1 MKSSSF
7 RRPWWLTLGAKLILS
22 RLPLRHSF
30 WNKLGLF
37 RHGAMETPEY
47 AIRVFAAHMQ
57 MSGLTENLRGKLIL
71 ELGPGDSIA
80 SAVIAKTYGARAILV
95 DASPIVRSDIRPYRV
110 LTDALTLLGQKPPV
124 ITDCQTIDDVLARC
138 DARYLS
144 AGLVSLQEI
153 ESESVDLVFSQAVLE
168 HVHNQEFFQTM
179 KECYRILKPN
189 GISTHQ
195 VDLRDHL
202 GGALNNLRFSETV
215 WDSYIF
221 KNSGFYT
228 NRIQFNAM
236 QQLFADA
243 GFLMRDREV
252 CRWTT
257 LPTKREKMNKK
268 FSVLPEDELCIAT
281 FDVVLQKPSMNGK
294 SPVSTNHN
302 ALQ

>member
-1 MKSSSF
+1 MKRSLF
-7 RRPWWLTLGAKLILS
+7 QRPWWLTLGAKLILS

-37 RHGAMETPEY
+37 RHGAMESPEY

-57 MSGLTENLRGKLIL
+57 MSGLAENLSGKQIL

-95 DASPIVRSDIRPYRV
+95 DASPVVRSDIKPYRI
-110 LTDALTLLGQKPPV
+110 LTDALTLLGLKPPV
-124 ITDCQTIDDVLARC
+124 IADCQTIDDVLARC
-138 DARYLS
+138 EARYLS

-179 KECYRILKPN
+179 QECYRILKPN

-202 GGALNNLRFSETV
+202 GGALNNLRFNKTV
-215 WDSYIF
+215 WESYIF

-228 NRIQFNAM
+228 NRIRFSAM

-243 GFLMRDREV
+243 GFQILDREV
-252 CRWTT
+252 CRWAT
-257 LPTKREKMNKK
+257 LPTKREKLDKT
-268 FSVLPEDELCIAT
+268 FSVLPDDELCIST
-281 FDVVLQKPSMNGK
+281 FDVVLQKPSMNSK
-294 SPVSTNHN
+294 SPDSANHN
-302 ALQ
+302 TLH